1 MRRFGG
7 WIGLAGILLL
17 GVGFAAANAGR
28 LVTIDLGILTLYRVP
43 VTFVAF
49 GGMVAGM
56 GIMLLAGIH
65 ADLKVRDLLRREGA
79 LEDDRGEPPTVD
91 GRREEPLGGTLS
103 DPSRRLDELPESWD
117 RTASTRELPLE

>member
-1 MRRFGG
+1 MRRFAG
-7 WIGLAGILLL
+7 WFGLAGILLL

-65 ADLKVRDLLRREGA
+65 ADLKVRELLRGEGT
-79 LEDDRGEPPTVD
+79 LDDDRAVPLAEEAPEPPKT
-91 GRREEPLGGTLS
+91 RLP
-103 DPSRRLDELPESWD
+103 DPSRSLDELPESWD
-117 RTASTRELPLE
+117 RTSSTRELPLE